1 MISSNMT
8 RVHSKALEKPT
19 TVSRIINKIEGKRK
33 GITIVIFA
41 GIHGNENSGIFAIQ
55 EVFKRIKKLQLN
67 GTVYG
72 VSGNLKALELNRRF
86 IDEDLNRIWTFENL
100 ESLIRKK
107 ELNTEE
113 KEQSELFDL
122 LNEIISLNPGPFYFI
137 DLHTTSSKTE
147 PFITI
152 NDALINRRF
161 SKLFPVPIVLGIEEY
176 LNGPLLT
183 YINQLGYVSLGFESG
198 QHDELISIKN
208 HVSFLYLLLVYTRIL
223 KEEDISDF
231 KDHYDSLKKA
241 SKNNSD
247 IFEVIHLHKI
257 KENEIFKMKN
267 GFKSFE
273 PVKKGTLLAT
283 SNGDEIRSGKNG
295 ILFMP
300 LYQDIG
306 DDGFFIIRRVRAIF
320 LRLSAIL
327 RKLKVDNLLVLF
339 PGVHWEDK
347 RKHVLK
353 VNLKIT
359 RFFAK
364 QFFHLLGYRS
374 KQIDQTHLKLYNRAR
389 NARTDMY
396 EKESWFNSPY

>member
-1 MISSNMT
+1 MT
-8 RVHSKALEKPT
+8 QVHSKALEKPT
-19 TVSRIINKIEGKRK
+19 IVNRIINKLGGKNK
-33 GITIVIFA
+33 GITVVIFA

-55 EVFKRIKKLQLN
+55 EVFKTIEKLELN

-72 VSGNLKALELNRRF
+72 ISGNLKALELNKRF

-100 ESLIRKK
+100 EKK
-107 ELNTEE
+107 KKKKDLNTEE

-122 LNEIISLNPGPFYFI
+122 LNEITSINPGPFYFI

-152 NDALINRRF
+152 SDALINRRF

-176 LNGPLLT
+176 LEGPLLT

-198 QHDELISIKN
+198 QHDEVASIKN
-208 HVSFLYLLLVYTRIL
+208 HASFIYLLLVYTRIL
-223 KEEDISDF
+223 KQGDLVEFST
-231 KDHYDSLKKA
+231 HYEKLKKA

-247 IFEVIHLHKI
+247 IFEVIHMHKI
-257 KENEIFKMKN
+257 HNNDIFIMQN

-273 PVKKGTLLAT
+273 PVKKGVFLAT
-283 SNGDEIRSGKNG
+283 SNGNQIKAEKKG

-300 LYQDIG
+300 LYQDKG

-327 RKLKVDNLLVLF
+327 RKLKVDNILVLF
-339 PGVHWEDK
+339 PGINWEDK

-353 VNLKIT
+353 VDLKIT

-374 KQIDQTHLKLYNRAR
+374 KQIDKTHLKLYNRAR

>member
-1 MISSNMT
+1 MT
-8 RVHSKALEKPT
+8 QVHSKALEKPT
-19 TVSRIINKIEGKRK
+19 TVSRIINKLGGKTK
-33 GITIVIFA
+33 GITVVIFA

-55 EVFKRIKKLQLN
+55 DVFKTIEKLKLN

-72 VSGNLKALELNRRF
+72 ISGNLKALEANRRF

-100 ESLIRKK
+100 ERLIRQKD
-107 ELNTEE
+107 LNTEQ
-113 KEQSELFDL
+113 KEQSELFDV
-122 LNEIISLNPGPFYFI
+122 LNEILSLNPGPFYFI

-161 SKLFPVPIVLGIEEY
+161 SKLFPIPIVLGIEEY
-176 LNGPLLT
+176 LDGPLLT

-198 QHDELISIKN
+198 QHDEVEAIHNNISFI
-208 HVSFLYLLLVYTRIL
+208 YLLLVYTRIL
-223 KEEDISDF
+223 NEEDISEF
-231 KDHYDSLKKA
+231 QSHYNSLKKA
-241 SKNNSD
+241 SKNNFD

-257 KENEIFKMKN
+257 KKNEIFKMQN

-273 PVKKGTLLAT
+273 PIEKGTLLAT
-283 SNGDEIRSGKNG
+283 SNGKPIKSEKEG

-306 DDGFFIIRRVRAIF
+306 DDGFFIIRRVNAVF

-327 RKLKVDNLLVLF
+327 RKMKVDNLLVLF
-339 PGVHWEDK
+339 PGIHWENK
-347 RKHVLK
+347 RKHVLN
-353 VNLKIT
+353 VDLRIA

-374 KQIDQTHLKLYNRAR
+374 KQIDQTHLKLFNRAR
-389 NARTDMY
+389 NAKTDMY
-396 EKESWFNSPY
+396 QKESWFKSPY